1 MLPTLTFTA
10 KRFAIPRR
18 RLLLAAGGSTL
29 LVASLFSTFLASP
42 SRSAD
47 EVAASTSL
55 AQRLSLSTWAFA
67 VPTAWL
73 AAPLAEVRSGNNVD
87 LLAVRTGDRP
97 LAIAIAADLRVM
109 SADDR
114 SIVFE
119 VDEVSAS
126 AIASARASGLL
137 IVPLLRSAR

>member
-1 MLPTLTFTA
+1 MLPALTFTP
-10 KRFAIPRR
+10 KRFAIQRR

-29 LVASLFSTFLASP
+29 LVASILSTFAVSP
-42 SRSAD
+42 SGSAD
-47 EVAASTSL
+47 DAAANTSL
-55 AQRLSLSTWAFA
+55 AQRLSMSTWALA

-73 AAPLAEVRSGNNVD
+73 AAPLAEVRSGDSVD

-97 LAIAIAADLRVM
+97 FAVAIAADLRVM
-109 SADDR
+109 GADER

-119 VDEVSAS
+119 VDEESAT

-137 IVPLLRSAR
+137 IVPLLRSAH